1 MASRPVRPSASE
13 AIGTWI
19 GLVRGEEGERRIA
32 PIVHDSRQAILGI
45 EQKRRLLDGGNVELL
60 EYGILFIELYRVK
73 G

>member
-1 MASRPVRPSASE
+1 M
-13 AIGTWI
+13 
-19 GLVRGEEGERRIA
+19 RGKEGERRIA
-32 PIVHDSRQAILGI
+32 PIVHDSRQAIFGI